1 MAFSSAEVLLR
12 RAVSEPNEI
21 RDLAEMILKAII
33 YYMRNL
39 NQLYNEF
46 IADLERGALEL
57 ETYVREIEEL
67 EKDLKIDLEFFQRL
81 LETRK
86 EEIKKTA
93 EEMGITDEDRA
104 VVFLINLPILLK
116 RVGCKTGNLGMVV
129 LGIAL
134 GHAYG
139 GRVKSSLCAL
149 FAAAAV
155 QKNKWEYA
163 AEIWRRC
170 LGADL
175 ETEVRLI
182 CGLSKIVEDFNL
194 DELGDLSDVL
204 EELRRA

>member
-1 MAFSSAEVLLR
+1 MALSSAEVLLR

-21 RDLAEMILKAII
+21 RYLAEMLLKTII
-33 YYMRNL
+33 YHMRNL
-39 NQLYNEF
+39 NELYNEF

-67 EKDLKIDLEFFQRL
+67 EKDLKIDLEFFQRI
-81 LETRK
+81 LETRE

-104 VVFLINLPILLK
+104 VVFLMNLPILLK
-116 RVGCKTGNLGMVV
+116 RVGCKTGNMGMVM

-149 FAAAAV
+149 FAATAA

-163 AEIWRRC
+163 ADIWRRC
-170 LGADL
+170 LGTDL
-175 ETEVRLI
+175 GAEVRLI

-194 DELGDLSDVL
+194 DELESLSEVL
-204 EELRRA
+204 EELRHT